1 MRGRGPVRLFSTN
14 DGSGAGRNPRRD
26 ARFDRVLIF
35 AGFGAGAKTTG
46 AGGAFAAGFGTGI
59 VGGVFTTGGTSA
71 GFIATGDIFAAS
83 CPVGFVLGCIGGFA
97 GGGVIARS
105 DFFGAVTG
113 LVIDSRYKAGDG
125 GGFLGA
131 YFFTLTSVKA
141 SHVTTPVTRRTSDR
155 EVIARELIR
164 LF

>member
-1 MRGRGPVRLFSTN
+1 MRGRGPARLFSTN

-26 ARFDRVLIF
+26 ARLDRVLIF
-35 AGFGAGAKTTG
+35 AGFGAGARTTG

-71 GFIATGDIFAAS
+71 GFFATGDVFATS
-83 CPVGFVLGCIGGFA
+83 FPVGFVLGCIGGFA
-97 GGGVIARS
+97 LA

-125 GGFLGA
+125 GAFLGA
-131 YFFTLTSVKA
+131 CFLAFISK
-141 SHVTTPVTRRTSDR
+141 R
-155 EVIARELIR
+155 
-164 LF
+164 